1 MSVDQVN
8 LPQSIVAELGKT
20 PCPCLYLMKK
30 STFLPDHPLKV
41 V

>member
-20 PCPCLYLMKK
+20 PCLFILDEKEYF
-30 STFLPDHPLKV
+30 SA
-41 V
+41 